1 MPARTT
7 VFGLWADRLSGAH
20 GGGRN
25 KEKPE
30 AVDAGT
36 RRERKRTRQDQSSG
50 VRTMM
55 LTGETREQQERR
67 LREDNAWAG
76 EVGIVLQD
84 EAPDDVTPDELA
96 ALRLKAQARLSRE
109 LVALSGTEPRRT
121 VRSFENFEEYE
132 EWKLREG
139 EYVAKG
145 R

>member
-1 MPARTT
+1 
-7 VFGLWADRLSGAH
+7 
-20 GGGRN
+20 
-25 KEKPE
+25 
-30 AVDAGT
+30 
-36 RRERKRTRQDQSSG
+36 
-50 VRTMM
+50 MM

-76 EVGIVLQD
+76 EIGIVLQD

-96 ALRLKAQARLSRE
+96 ALRLKAQTRLSRE